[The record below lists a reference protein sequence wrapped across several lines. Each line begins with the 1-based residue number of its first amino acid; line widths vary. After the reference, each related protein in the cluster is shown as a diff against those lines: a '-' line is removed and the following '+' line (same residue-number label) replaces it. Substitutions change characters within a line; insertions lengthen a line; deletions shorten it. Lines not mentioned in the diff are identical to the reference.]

1 MAASNGRKTASSNKR
16 TAQSR
21 KKTSTQR
28 KKTKAQA
35 AQDSALFH
43 EIGLIFLFAA
53 MVFLFCCN
61 FGIIGPI
68 GDAVSGILFGLFGL
82 AAYAVPVLLFLAVA
96 FYFANEGNANA
107 ARKLAA
113 GVVLFVVAGIVCDL
127 AAGHAGAM
135 EKYDIKLLY
144 ESCREQKA
152 GGGILAGS
160 ISFLLQQY
168 LETIGTVLVV
178 VLCSVVSLILLTEKS
193 LLASVKKGGSR
204 VRELSREDAARRREQ
219 AQLRRQ

>member
-43 EIGLIFLFAA
+43 EIGLIVLFAA

-82 AAYAVPVLLFLAVA
+82 AAMAQFFRICLWRRIC
-96 FYFANEGNANA
+96 
-107 ARKLAA
+107 RKAYKY
-113 GVVLFVVAGIVCDL
+113 VV
-127 AAGHAGAM
+127 
-135 EKYDIKLLY
+135 DI
-144 ESCREQKA
+144 
-152 GGGILAGS
+152 
-160 ISFLLQQY
+160 
-168 LETIGTVLVV
+168 
-178 VLCSVVSLILLTEKS
+178 CSQDEIINDKS
-193 LLASVKKGGSR
+193 GQR
-204 VRELSREDAARRREQ
+204 
-219 AQLRRQ
+219 

>member
-43 EIGLIFLFAA
+43 EIGLIVLFAA

-96 FYFANEGNANA
+96 FYFANGE
-107 ARKLAA
+107 RQR
-113 GVVLFVVAGIVCDL
+113 CP
-127 AAGHAGAM
+127 
-135 EKYDIKLLY
+135 E
-144 ESCREQKA
+144 A
-152 GGGILAGS
+152 GGGRCALRGGWNRLRS
-160 ISFLLQQY
+160 GG
-168 LETIGTVLVV
+168 GTCGRHGEV
-178 VLCSVVSLILLTEKS
+178 
-193 LLASVKKGGSR
+193 
-204 VRELSREDAARRREQ
+204 
-219 AQLRRQ
+219 